1 MASMVAALAETLLP
15 ARCAVCRLPLAWA
28 GSRAGVC
35 GGCWS
40 AVTPHA
46 GAGCPTCGNPEAA
59 GDEPCLD
66 CRTAPPPW
74 HGAASHGPY
83 EGVMRDLVVLFK
95 ERGVDE
101 LAGPLAELAAAAV
114 RGAGWP
120 AADTIVPVPT
130 AWLRRWRR
138 GFDHTAL
145 LARQVGHLLG
155 VPVRHALR
163 RRGFA
168 RQVGRTRAQ
177 RLRLTAARFPAVGR
191 VGGRLMLVDDVLTT
205 GGTARACAT
214 SLRRAGALEVRVLT
228 LARTPQPGR
237 MP

>member
-15 ARCAVCRLPLAWA
+15 ASCAVCRLPLAWT

-35 GGCWS
+35 GDCWS
-40 AVTPHA
+40 AVAPHA
-46 GAGCPTCGNPEAA
+46 GAGCPTCGDPEAA

-66 CRTAPPPW
+66 CLAAPPPW
-74 HGAASHGPY
+74 HAAASHGPY
-83 EGVMRDLVVLFK
+83 EGVLRDLVVLFK

-101 LAGPLAELAAAAV
+101 LAAPLAALAVAAA
-114 RGAGWP
+114 RCAGWP
-120 AADTIVPVPT
+120 AADAVVPVPT
-130 AWLRRWRR
+130 AWTRRWRR

-145 LARQVGHLLG
+145 LARQVARLLG

-163 RRGFA
+163 RRGSG

-191 VGGRLMLVDDVLTT
+191 VSGRVIVVDDVFTT

-214 SLRRAGALEVRVLT
+214 SLGRAGALEVRVLT